1 MQENDIIKCINIEI
15 YSIENP
21 AKCEKKTVKNVPYSE
36 HLKFVSELYSPYI
49 KDVSKLKS
57 IFILGTRKNEQAP
70 YDFIL
75 GRHEG
80 KDLEQA
86 FEALR
91 NYKY

>member
-1 MQENDIIKCINIEI
+1 MQGNDIINSINIEI

-21 AKCEKKTVKNVPYSE
+21 AKCEKKTVYNVPYSE
-36 HLKFVSELYSPYI
+36 HLKFVSKLYSPFM
-49 KDVSKLKS
+49 KDISNLKS
-57 IFILGTRKNEQAP
+57 IFILGTRKNENAP